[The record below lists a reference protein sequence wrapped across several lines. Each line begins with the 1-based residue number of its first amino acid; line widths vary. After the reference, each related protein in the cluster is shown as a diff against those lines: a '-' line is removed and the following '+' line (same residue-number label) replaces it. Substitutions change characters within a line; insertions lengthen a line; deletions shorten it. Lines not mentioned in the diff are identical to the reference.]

1 MGKRAAASAD
11 GDDDAAAPAPTPVKK
26 VKPAAVPAAAPVLKV
41 SKAAQAKADA
51 SAALAEQVGDDNIW
65 ASSASCTTPFNA
77 HSMFKNIMEEE
88 PLNVSDGG
96 SQAAFSQSN
105 LSAALKGDESSGRV
119 YLCGGNFFWQ
129 NFTWMANHR
138 TPINPGTI
146 HELQRFSLNPMAP
159 PRHLA
164 FQTVFAVETP
174 AEEDDQGALQ
184 RISPPEPAF
193 AVHP

>member
-51 SAALAEQVGDDNIW
+51 SAALAEQVGDDNICLGIIGKLHD
-65 ASSASCTTPFNA
+65 ALKVINA

-174 AEEDDQGALQ
+174 AEEDDQGRAAAHL
-184 RISPPEPAF
+184 A
-193 AVHP
+193 A